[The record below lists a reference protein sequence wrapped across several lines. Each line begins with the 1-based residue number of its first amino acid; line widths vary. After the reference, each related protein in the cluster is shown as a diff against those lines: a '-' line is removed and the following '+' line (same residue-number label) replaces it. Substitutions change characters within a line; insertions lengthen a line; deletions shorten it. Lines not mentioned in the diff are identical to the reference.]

1 MLTIDDLAM
10 LRLWMTCGSMLR
22 VPMILLLWMMMM
34 LRWMRRMMPTPTLI
48 MVWVHH
54 RLRTLTTTSSPFP
67 SSGIMVIATFVFMMV
82 VHSTMLDCCS
92 SFVEGNPLIKPKM
105 KTRFNKKIN
114 LSKNQN
120 ALNSCLINRF
130 IKSYLSQ
137 KNTMHLV

>member
-54 RLRTLTTTSSPFP
+54 RLRPLTTTSSPSFP
-67 SSGIMVIATFVFMMV
+67 SSGIMVIATLVFMMV

-92 SFVEGNPLIKPKM
+92 SYVEGNPLMKPK
-105 KTRFNKKIN
+105 TKI
-114 LSKNQN
+114 
-120 ALNSCLINRF
+120 
-130 IKSYLSQ
+130 
-137 KNTMHLV
+137 